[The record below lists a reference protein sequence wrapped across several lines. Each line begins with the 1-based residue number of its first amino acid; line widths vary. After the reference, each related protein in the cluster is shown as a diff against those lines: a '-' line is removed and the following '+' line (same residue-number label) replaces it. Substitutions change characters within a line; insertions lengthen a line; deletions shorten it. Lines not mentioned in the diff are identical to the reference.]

1 MVKKYYLYVE
11 LANYYLGRFEKK
23 ENFVYHLKNFIN
35 EDVGEFNTTPKNI
48 DAICYYGWKVYN
60 SLNIEEKKNFI
71 YALICMSH
79 KVIESFRNLKLVEVK
94 NILTSVRVNEEI
106 FKNNYFIFDED
117 TFRFLMYDRDDKQIG
132 DISNYGEVV
141 ELCKYFRIPIGGIN
155 HEMENSNVRSIII
168 NIDNIK

>member
-1 MVKKYYLYVE
+1 
-11 LANYYLGRFEKK
+11 
-23 ENFVYHLKNFIN
+23 
-35 EDVGEFNTTPKNI
+35 
-48 DAICYYGWKVYN
+48 
-60 SLNIEEKKNFI
+60 
-71 YALICMSH
+71 MSH

-155 HEMENSNVRSIII
+155 HEMENSNVRSIIS